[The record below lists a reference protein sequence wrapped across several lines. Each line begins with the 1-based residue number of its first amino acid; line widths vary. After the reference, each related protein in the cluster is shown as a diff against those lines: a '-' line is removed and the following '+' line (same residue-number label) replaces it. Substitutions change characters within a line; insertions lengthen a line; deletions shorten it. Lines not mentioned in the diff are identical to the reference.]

1 MGSSKRKRKGWQCAY
16 VLPQSWVCVHAINVH
31 VHFPTDFWAQ
41 HPSVTTAL
49 LNSSAPPTLLSPP
62 QVAAFHSLVGLAA
75 VCASISSYMASDPS
89 HLDGVHMT
97 ATFLVRPWL
106 AGGGWQHWELTQ
118 LPKARRN
125 CQPHL
130 HAFSGNTVLAKSTA
144 APPATPTHFN
154 LQGTLIGAI
163 TLTGSA
169 VAFGKLHGVLDS
181 APLALP
187 GEHWCL
193 LVGRTAR

>member
-1 MGSSKRKRKGWQCAY
+1 MP
-16 VLPQSWVCVHAINVH
+16 LP
-31 VHFPTDFWAQ
+31 
-41 HPSVTTAL
+41 L
-49 LNSSAPPTLLSPP
+49 P

-75 VCASISSYMASDPS
+75 VCASISSYMAAGASPQTQRSMHATPLPLRRMLLMLCWPGPPPRPMPTYSATTPGPHPASHLAPAADPA

-106 AGGGWQHWELTQ
+106 AGGGWEHWELTQ